1 MRRQVGHE
9 GVELKLP
16 SSVISDSAKEY
27 AIGIFRRRTG
37 LKTQDSRAN
46 SVT

>member
-16 SSVISDSAKEY
+16 SSVISDSAKEVY
-27 AIGIFRRRTG
+27 SVGRLGLR
-37 LKTQDSRAN
+37 LKTQEPIQSHN
-46 SVT
+46 